1 MPRISLV
8 AHQVV
13 GIAHHGT
20 GADQVALG
28 VIAYPKGCLHPV
40 QRDVQQ
46 QWANYASYNV
56 AKKLLEFEFKEEIPR
71 TRLRAGYGQGFLGAP
86 VRCSPSAEGAFPQ
99 EQQHDDGTERSQDP
113 QVCRGA
119 DHV

>member
-1 MPRISLV
+1 MAEGGV
-8 AHQVV
+8 
-13 GIAHHGT
+13 HGPARPLPNRSRHT
-20 GADQVALG
+20 TRGDL
-28 VIAYPKGCLHPV
+28 
-40 QRDVQQ
+40 
-46 QWANYASYNV
+46 YASYNV

>member
-1 MPRISLV
+1 MCPLGPDAVGTQVPGVKLV
-8 AHQVV
+8 QEHIGQDRA
-13 GIAHHGT
+13 T
-20 GADQVALG
+20 
-28 VIAYPKGCLHPV
+28 
-40 QRDVQQ
+40 
-46 QWANYASYNV
+46 YASYNV